1 VRTLDLIECAEF
13 LKIDRTTLLDIV
25 HRGDILGA
33 KIGRAWVFLEDDVVA
48 YLREQAQ
55 AQTQK
60 RIEQIRCGSPATDA
74 RVDKA
79 IRKQLSQTDPRRPGR
94 RARPLPVLPDVTE
107 PKAPML
113 V

>member
-1 VRTLDLIECAEF
+1 MRTLDLIECAEF

-48 YLREQAQ
+48 YLREQVQ

-60 RIEQIRCGSPATDA
+60 RIEQIRSGSTTTDE
-74 RVDKA
+74 RVRRA
-79 IRKQLSQTDPRRPGR
+79 ITKQLSATDPRRPGR
-94 RARPLPVLPDVTE
+94 KARPLPRLPDFDAQPT
-107 PKAPML
+107 AMTA
-113 V
+113 

>member
-1 VRTLDLIECAEF
+1 MRTLDLIECAEF

-48 YLREQAQ
+48 YLREQVQ

-60 RIEQIRCGSPATDA
+60 RIEQIRGGSPNAGE
-74 RVDKA
+74 RVDQA
-79 IRKQLSQTDPRRPGR
+79 IRKQLSMSDPRRPGR
-94 RARPLPVLPDVTE
+94 KARTLPRLPDFEQPPVNTI
-107 PKAPML
+107 A
-113 V
+113 

>member
-1 VRTLDLIECAEF
+1 MRTLDLIECAEF

-48 YLREQAQ
+48 YLREQVQ

-60 RIEQIRCGSPATDA
+60 RIEQIRSGSSTTDE
-74 RVDKA
+74 RVHRA
-79 IRKQLSQTDPRRPGR
+79 ITKQLSATDPRRPGR
-94 RARPLPVLPDVTE
+94 KARPLPQLPDIGQRLADRT
-107 PKAPML
+107 A
-113 V
+113 

>member
-48 YLREQAQ
+48 YLREQVQ

-60 RIEQIRCGSPATDA
+60 RIEQIRSGSPATDE
-74 RVDKA
+74 RIHRA
-79 IRKQLSQTDPRRPGR
+79 ITKQLSATDPRRPGR
-94 RARPLPVLPDVTE
+94 KARPHPRLPEPDAITTAMGV
-107 PKAPML
+107 
-113 V
+113 

>member
-1 VRTLDLIECAEF
+1 MRTLDLIECAEF

-48 YLREQAQ
+48 YLREQVQ

-60 RIEQIRCGSPATDA
+60 RIEQIMLGSAA
-74 RVDKA
+74 INQKVDRA
-79 IRKQLSQTDPRRPGR
+79 IKRQLSATDPRRPGR
-94 RARPLPVLPDVTE
+94 KARPLPHLPDAGCIASE
-107 PKAPML
+107 SNR
-113 V
+113 

>member
-1 VRTLDLIECAEF
+1 MRTLDLIECAEF

-48 YLREQAQ
+48 YLREQVQ

-60 RIEQIRCGSPATDA
+60 RIEQIRGGSSSSTDD
-74 RVDKA
+74 RVHRA
-79 IRKQLSQTDPRRPGR
+79 ITKQLSATDPRRPGR
-94 RARPLPVLPDVTE
+94 KARPLPRLPDVI
-107 PKAPML
+107 AA
-113 V
+113 